1 MRRPGLGTALQHT
14 IHSKETREYSCFFL
28 RITKGMSVWKIER
41 GIDNIPGMT
50 YNLKWLW
57 YM

>member
-50 YNLKWLW
+50 YNLK
-57 YM
+57 